1 MINRLFR
8 VLLTLL
14 ALTASAVEQNRFA
27 LTTLSAAGVSA
38 RAAFAMPAGHH
49 VMPDGTLMAGAM
61 HGAAPASPSD
71 TDGRDDNTPEDY
83 GACIAIAAMGVFTA
97 PIFPFLFLP
106 RESIASVS
114 TPTTDAVLR
123 AHAHPAY
130 NSRAPP
136 ATMA

>member
-1 MINRLFR
+1 MFR

-14 ALTASAVEQNRFA
+14 ALCASAVEQHRFA

-38 RAAFAMPAGHH
+38 RAAFAVPAGYH
-49 VMPDGTLMAGAM
+49 VMPDGTLMAGVM
-61 HGAAPASPSD
+61 HGAAPASPPEA
-71 TDGRDDNTPEDY
+71 DGRDHSTPEDY

-97 PIFPFLFLP
+97 PILPFLFLP
-106 RESIASVS
+106 RESLTSVS

-123 AHAHPAY
+123 THVHPAY
-130 NSRAPP
+130 SSRAPP